1 MIYIINIIYIELYR
15 DRLLMDL
22 QISSGRAILDSE
34 MDRHSLADKEGEKTL
49 RGGSFKGPL
58 DHGAHCHQTVC

>member
-1 MIYIINIIYIELYR
+1 
-15 DRLLMDL
+15 MDL

-58 DHGAHCHQTVC
+58 DHGAHCHQTIC